1 MLSEPSE
8 FSIWVSKMVSPEN
21 LPHVEKIRE
30 SHMGAVFCADGD
42 TSKTMRLEI
51 CGRPK
56 KSMQ

>member
-1 MLSEPSE
+1 
-8 FSIWVSKMVSPEN
+8 MVSPED
-21 LPHVEKIRE
+21 LPHMGKIRE

-56 KSMQ
+56 QSMQWAMWVERAPD